1 MKKTI
6 VFTGGH
12 HNSALVIAEQL
23 KREGW
28 QITWIGHKF
37 AAGGDK
43 NVSAEYQEVTAAQIP
58 FYELKTGKFYRQ
70 LNPFTHIKTLFGFL
84 QAFSYLL
91 RLRPRLI
98 VSFGGYLAVPVV
110 LAGWLLRIPSLTHEQ
125 TVVAGWAN
133 RAIAPFVDKIFLT
146 HASSLSSYPKKKS
159 LVVGLPLRPA
169 LFDPSLKK
177 KFTTKLLY
185 VSCGKQGS
193 HLINQTL
200 FPIIPQLV
208 KRFTIVHQTGA
219 STINRDLDKARRLRE
234 PLGDLAGRYHYAPY
248 FFAREAASYL
258 QSAAVVVSR
267 AGAHLTYELSLL
279 QKRTVFI
286 PISWVSHNE
295 QLLNA
300 VEAAKVA
307 PAVILAE
314 SELTPESLLA
324 AIEKVEKM
332 KPRVKVKADP
342 FAATNKILAVIHEY
356 LQS

>member
-1 MKKTI
+1 MKKTV

-12 HNSALVIAEQL
+12 HNSALVIALEL
-23 KREGW
+23 KREGN
-28 QITWIGHKF
+28 QIAWIGHKF

-70 LNPFTHIKTLFGFL
+70 VNPFIHLKTFFGFL

-91 RLRPRLI
+91 RLRPKLI
-98 VSFGGYLAVPVV
+98 ISFGGYLAVPVV
-110 LAGWLLRIPSLTHEQ
+110 LAGWLLRIPSVTHEQ

-146 HASSLSSYPKKKS
+146 HASSLSSYPRKKS
-159 LVVGLPLRPA
+159 LVVGLPLRRE

-177 KFTTKLLY
+177 KFKPELLY
-185 VSCGKQGS
+185 ISCGKQGS
-193 HLINQTL
+193 HLVNQAL
-200 FPIIPQLV
+200 FPIIPLLV
-208 KRFTIVHQTGA
+208 KKFTIVHQTGA
-219 STINRDLDKARRLRE
+219 STVTRDLDKARRLKE
-234 PLGDLAGRYHYAPY
+234 SLGSFAGRYQYAPY
-248 FFAREAASYL
+248 FFAREAATYL

-300 VEAAKVA
+300 REAARVA

-314 SELTPESLLA
+314 NELTPLALLA
-324 AIEKVEKM
+324 AIEKVNAL
-332 KPRVKVKADP
+332 KPKIKVKADP
-342 FAATNKILAVIHEY
+342 AAAANKMLAVIHGY